1 MQLKTPQFVESNGR
15 ATQGLALLLPLDAA
29 ACNAIRYIYPIPE
42 TLMHK
47 DLIDLLVIAV
57 DGPITCYDL
66 VDRFVFVPLVQP
78 KRLVV
83 CRTVRRSASRCGTAT
98 A

>member
-1 MQLKTPQFVESNGR
+1 MAGTHKALLCFCLLMQL
-15 ATQGLALLLPLDAA
+15 LAMSSGIYLP
-29 ACNAIRYIYPIPE
+29 ISE

>member
-1 MQLKTPQFVESNGR
+1 MAGPHK
-15 ATQGLALLLPLDAA
+15 ALLCFCLLMLLLAMPSG
-29 ACNAIRYIYPIPE
+29 IYILFLKA
-42 TLMHK
+42 LMHK